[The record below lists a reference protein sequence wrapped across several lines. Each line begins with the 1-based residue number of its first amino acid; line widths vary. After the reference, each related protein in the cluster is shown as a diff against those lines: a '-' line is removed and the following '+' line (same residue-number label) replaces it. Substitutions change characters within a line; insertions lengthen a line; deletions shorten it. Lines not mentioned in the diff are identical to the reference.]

1 MHCVPG
7 TKLLMGVWLIEGETC
22 LQGALRGPGE
32 KELSETGRL
41 SIQVAPKGAEP
52 GRVLAGSVGGWALPR
67 GVQALQELV
76 IRRE

>member
-1 MHCVPG
+1 
-7 TKLLMGVWLIEGETC
+7 MGVWLIEDETC

-32 KELSETGRL
+32 KELSDG
-41 SIQVAPKGAEP
+41 VAPKGTEP
-52 GRVLAGSVGGWALPR
+52 GRVLIGSVGGWALPR